1 MSPQK
6 NSSNTSRST
15 CSRGSEDSRSR
26 SNSQTLG
33 EIAASLRE
41 DFHARTSASLGKGP
55 DSKETEAD
63 SGGKRLR
70 PLTWYDQKSS
80 SWKMF
85 QRCLFEVWTPFSAD
99 WPRSGIVLN
108 GTAYQLDTL
117 AHRTKGIASGLSES
131 GMWPT
136 PQARDWKGSSDPQ
149 RAKANGQSVHLND
162 VVKMWPTPT
171 GSDHKGSGPT
181 LIRKDGKDRSFDRLD
196 YATEQVTDKGGGAL
210 SADWVS
216 ILMGYDLDWT
226 TVVEDGSAASQ
237 GSQEDKRT
245 EPKD

>member
-6 NSSNTSRST
+6 NSSNTLRST
-15 CSRGSEDSRSR
+15 CARGSEESRSR

-136 PQARDWKGSSDPQ
+136 P
-149 RAKANGQSVHLND
+149 
-162 VVKMWPTPT
+162 T